1 MCQVLKI
8 NCCPLDLQKN
18 GWNCFKKGEN
28 AFPVEAFK
36 GETAV
41 RREKGNS
48 DHSSRCFIIFLA
60 VKNKIKQLKVSDMF
74 HFFGHESS
82 RIETSKELNDREIII
97 FKIKQVPNCCDYE
110 HDENFY
116 RPVFSKVMVVRK
128 I

>member
-1 MCQVLKI
+1 MVGTVLKKEKTRFQSR
-8 NCCPLDLQKN
+8 PLKARLPC
-18 GWNCFKKGEN
+18 GGKKGN
-28 AFPVEAFK
+28 
-36 GETAV
+36 T
-41 RREKGNS
+41 

-82 RIETSKELNDREIII
+82 RIETSKALNDREIII
-97 FKIKQVPNCCDYE
+97 FKIKQVPNCCDYG